1 MTAIICNLDER
12 RYQSKVTREIYT
24 EKEWR
29 EIIKAGIDEGL
40 TVDTTTFE
48 RMLLTGRLVEV
59 KASSSSDMRSGGKF
73 I

>member
-1 MTAIICNLDER
+1 MPDIICNLDER

-29 EIIKAGIDEGL
+29 QIIEVGIGEGL
-40 TVDTTTFE
+40 TSDTTTFE
-48 RMLLTGRLVEV
+48 RMIITGRLVEV
-59 KASSSSDMRSGGKF
+59 KSSISSDMRTGGKF